1 MTQPIQDP
9 FTNNVINS
17 IPVNMR
23 ETFSDE
29 QLDALQQALA
39 KVHSR
44 SRHLL
49 DVRVQISLY
58 WTRYYIVFLLG
69 RDMRS
74 HVQEILLNRR
84 QRSSRAAQI
93 GFIALAG
100 WFLIAGIS
108 VTGFIVLYL
117 LKSALGIDIFPD
129 KHLSDFLSF

>member
-1 MTQPIQDP
+1 MTQMIDDP

-17 IPVNMR
+17 MPADVR
-23 ETFSDE
+23 ETFSE
-29 QLDALQQALA
+29 QQLDALQAALA

-44 SRHLL
+44 SRHLM
-49 DVRVQISLY
+49 DVRVQIPLY
-58 WTRYYIVFLLG
+58 WARYYIVFLLG

-93 GFIALAG
+93 GFIAMAVWL
-100 WFLIAGIS
+100 LIAGIA

-117 LKSALGIDIFPD
+117 IKSAVGIDIFPD
-129 KHLSDFLSF
+129 KHLGDFLGF